1 MRGGLVSVVATA
13 GLVAVAVGGA
23 AIAQVRDR
31 APRDL
36 QPDLAVSVGLGCIV
50 YLRVPPEG
58 PSAAT
63 SVTNGLTRDRNRAVT
78 LEGTLTGVSGSAI
91 TLRSD
96 DRVYW
101 VNLSEV
107 SVVEFQTK

>member
-1 MRGGLVSVVATA
+1 MRGRFVAVAAVV
-13 GLVAVAVGGA
+13 GLVALAVGGA
-23 AIAQVRDR
+23 ALAQVRDR

-36 QPDLAVSVGLGCIV
+36 QPDLSMSVGLGCIV

-58 PSAAT
+58 PGAAT
-63 SVTNGLTRDRNRAVT
+63 KVANGLTRDRNRAVT
-78 LEGTLTGVSGSAI
+78 LEGTLTGASGSAI
-91 TLRSD
+91 TVRSD

-101 VNLSEV
+101 VNLAEV

>member
-1 MRGGLVSVVATA
+1 MRARLLAVAAALGLVV
-13 GLVAVAVGGA
+13 LAVGGA
-23 AIAQVRDR
+23 AVAQVRDR

-36 QPDLAVSVGLGCIV
+36 QPNLSASVGLGCVV

-58 PSAAT
+58 PSGAT
-63 SVTNGLTRDRNRAVT
+63 SVTNGLSRDRSRAVM
-78 LEGTLTGVSGSAI
+78 LEGTLTGASGSAI
-91 TLRSD
+91 TVRSD

-101 VNLSEV
+101 VNLAEV